1 MNSQP
6 YPDLDSASLAMN
18 MASQALREPVV
29 QSIEDMG
36 SPFSDRPLTTSLS
49 SQPSLSWP
57 PIDENDRLSTAPKII
72 RLTDDDML
80 VILRLCLQEQAAYGH
95 QSDRMFWRLIARR
108 FHEAR
113 GKEHK
118 TLSRAV
124 AKVVQERRE
133 FLALLGS
140 GEQDTQSSMTDALDG
155 WIAVID
161 ARKEV
166 KQARLDAQ
174 GTADAETAKSTA
186 WRQSALALWADKTQ
200 LLRAASRISQ
210 RDDDDDDESSAPSE
224 TPSLTAPHRTQRRR
238 RRQAT
243 PSLSPSASTL
253 GLPSLSRPSMPLSD
267 EDPIAIGL
275 GRLVSVVESVASR
288 IGAPREEEK
297 REELDAA
304 VKQRLEDLESKI
316 SAVND
321 NVAMMLAMMVEQRQ
335 SQGLEMGSK
344 GGYVHTL

>member
-1 MNSQP
+1 MESQ
-6 YPDLDSASLAMN
+6 YPAQDTAWLAMN
-18 MASQALREPVV
+18 MASQALSEPIL
-29 QSIEDMG
+29 QSIEGMASP
-36 SPFSDRPLTTSLS
+36 SPFSDRTPS
-49 SQPSLSWP
+49 PSLSFRQP
-57 PIDENDRLSTAPKII
+57 LDDTDNDRLTTATKLV

-80 VILRLCLQEQAAYGH
+80 VVLRLCLQEQAAYGH

-108 FHEAR
+108 LREAR

-124 AKVVQERRE
+124 AKVVRERRE
-133 FLALLGS
+133 SLALLGS
-140 GEQDTQSSMTDALDG
+140 GEQDAQSSMTDALDA
-155 WIAVID
+155 WIAVVD

-174 GTADAETAKSTA
+174 GTADAETATSTA
-186 WRQSALALWADKTQ
+186 WRQASLALWADKTQ
-200 LLRAASRISQ
+200 VLRAASRAYQ
-210 RDDDDDDESSAPSE
+210 RDEDDDESSAPSE
-224 TPSLTAPHRTQRRR
+224 TPPLTAQRRPQRR

-243 PSLSPSASTL
+243 STSVSASPSASAFSP
-253 GLPSLSRPSMPLSD
+253 PSLRSPSMPLPQ

-288 IGAPREEEK
+288 IGIPQEEEN

-304 VKQRLEDLESKI
+304 VEKRLDDLESKI
-316 SAVND
+316 SVVNE

-335 SQGLEMGSK
+335 RQGG
-344 GGYVHTL
+344 